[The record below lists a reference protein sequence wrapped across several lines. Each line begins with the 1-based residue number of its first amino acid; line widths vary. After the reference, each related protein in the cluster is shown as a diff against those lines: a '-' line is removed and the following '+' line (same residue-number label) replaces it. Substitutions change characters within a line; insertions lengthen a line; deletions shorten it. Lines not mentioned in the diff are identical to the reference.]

1 MRKLIFCVIV
11 AVILTSIAPYST
23 IFAATNQINGSDVM
37 VIGDSYFAMSGEIVR
52 ALENEA
58 RNAGILGA
66 NDRFRNNPV
75 SGATLANNGIPSQ
88 YKNGIS
94 SGKVKY
100 VIMDGG
106 GNDCL
111 QGWSSPPYNEN
122 TPFIKNATDA
132 VTNLLKDM
140 KNDGVVKVF
149 YLFYPNPN
157 GDLNGLKGKLDALR
171 PIMQATVANAAIKPE
186 TYFFDIRPAW
196 DGHLSEYTLPDGIHP
211 TTAGSVA
218 TAKAMWAEM
227 QKVNFFGTS
236 TPTIKYGDYNNDGS
250 IDALDFSAFKMYL
263 MNPERIYTEVLDLNS
278 DKNVDAIDFA
288 IMKQYLLG
296 IIGSLPSK

>member
-1 MRKLIFCVIV
+1 MKKLIFTVIV
-11 AVILTSIAPYST
+11 AVILASFAPFST
-23 IFAATNQINGSDVM
+23 TIAATPQINGSDVM
-37 VIGDSYFAMSGEIVR
+37 VIGDSYFALSGEIVR

-58 RNAGILGA
+58 RNAGVLGA
-66 NDRFRNNPV
+66 NDRFRDYTV
-75 SGATLANNGIPSQ
+75 SGSTLANNGIPSQ
-88 YKNGIS
+88 YKNGIN

-111 QGWSSPPYNEN
+111 QGWNPPPYDAN

-171 PIMQATVANAAIKPE
+171 PIMQSTVANAPIKPE

-227 QKVNFFGTS
+227 QRVNFFGTS

-263 MNPERIYTEVLDLNS
+263 MSTERTYTEVLDLNV
-278 DKNVDAIDFA
+278 DGTVDALDFA

-296 IIGSLPSK
+296 IVNNLPYK

>member
-1 MRKLIFCVIV
+1 MKKLLFSIIMSF
-11 AVILTSIAPYST
+11 ILVSLAPSSA
-23 IFAATNQINGSDVM
+23 IFAETTQIKGSDVM
-37 VIGDSYFAMSGEIVR
+37 IIGDSYFALSGEIVR
-52 ALENEA
+52 ALEREA
-58 RNAGILGA
+58 RNAGVLGA
-66 NDRFRNNPV
+66 NDSFRNNPV

-111 QGWSSPPYNEN
+111 QGYTPPPYTAS

-132 VTNLLKDM
+132 VTELLKQM
-140 KNDGVVKVF
+140 KADGVVKVF

-171 PIMQATVANAAIKPE
+171 PIMQSTVANAAVKPE
-186 TYFFDIRPAW
+186 TYFFDIRPTW

-218 TAKAMWAEM
+218 TAQAMWAEM
-227 QKVNFFGTS
+227 QKVNFFGT
-236 TPTIKYGDYNNDGS
+236 TPTIKYGDYNNDGG
-250 IDALDFSAFKMYL
+250 
-263 MNPERIYTEVLDLNS
+263 
-278 DKNVDAIDFA
+278 VDGEC
-288 IMKQYLLG
+288 K
-296 IIGSLPSK
+296 

>member
-1 MRKLIFCVIV
+1 MKTLLLFSIIM
-11 AVILTSIAPYST
+11 AVILASFAPST
-23 IFAATNQINGSDVM
+23 IFAATPQINGSDVM
-37 VIGDSYFAMSGEIVR
+37 VIGDSYFALSGEIVR

-58 RNAGILGA
+58 RNAGVLGA

-88 YKNGIS
+88 YTNGIS

-111 QGWSSPPYNEN
+111 QGYSAPPYTAS

-132 VTNLLKDM
+132 VTNLLKQM
-140 KNDGVVKVF
+140 KADGVVKVF

-171 PIMQATVANAAIKPE
+171 PIMQSTVANAAVKPE
-186 TYFFDIRPAW
+186 TYFFDIRPTW
-196 DGHLSEYTLPDGIHP
+196 DGHLSEYTLSDGIHP

-236 TPTIKYGDYNNDGS
+236 TPTIKYGDCNNDGS
-250 IDALDFSAFKMYL
+250 IDALDISSFKMYL
-263 MNPERIYTEVLDLNS
+263 MSSEHTYNEVLDLNV
-278 DKNVDAIDFA
+278 DNTVDAIDFA

-296 IIGSLPSK
+296 IVKNLPYK

>member
-1 MRKLIFCVIV
+1 MKKLLLFSIIM
-11 AVILTSIAPYST
+11 AVMAASFTPAT
-23 IFAATNQINGSDVM
+23 IFAATTQIKGSDVM
-37 VIGDSYFAMSGEIVR
+37 IIGDSYFAMSGEITR

-58 RNAGILGA
+58 RNAGVLGA
-66 NDRFRNNPV
+66 NDRFRDYTV
-75 SGATLANNGIPSQ
+75 SGSTLANNGIPSQ
-88 YKNGIS
+88 YRNGIN

-111 QGWSSPPYNEN
+111 QGYSAPPYTAS

-132 VTNLLKDM
+132 VTDLLKQM
-140 KNDGVVKVF
+140 KADGVVKVF
-149 YLFYPNPN
+149 YLFYPDPN
-157 GDLNGLKGKLDALR
+157 GDLNGLKSKLDALR
-171 PIMQATVANAAIKPE
+171 PIMQSTVANAAQKPE
-186 TYFFDIRPAW
+186 TYFFDIRPTW
-196 DGHLSEYTLPDGIHP
+196 SGNLSQYTLPDGIHP

-250 IDALDFSAFKMYL
+250 IDALDFSSFKMYL
-263 MNPERIYTEVLDLNS
+263 MNPVRTYTEVLDLNS
-278 DKNVDAIDFA
+278 DNTVDAIDFA

-296 IIGSLPSK
+296 IVKNLPYK

>member
-1 MRKLIFCVIV
+1 MKKLLLFSIIM
-11 AVILTSIAPYST
+11 AVILASFAPTT
-23 IFAATNQINGSDVM
+23 IFAATTQINGSDVM
-37 VIGDSYFAMSGEIVR
+37 VIGDSYFALSGEIVR

-58 RNAGILGA
+58 RNAGVLGA

-88 YKNGIS
+88 YTNGIN

-111 QGWSSPPYNEN
+111 QGYSAPPYTAS

-132 VTNLLKDM
+132 VTNLLKQM
-140 KNDGVVKVF
+140 KADGVVKVF

-157 GDLNGLKGKLDALR
+157 GDLNGLKAKLDAMR
-171 PIMQATVANAAIKPE
+171 PIMQSTVANAAVKPE
-186 TYFFDIRPAW
+186 TYFFDIRPTW
-196 DGHLSEYTLPDGIHP
+196 DGHLSEYTLSDGIHP

-250 IDALDFSAFKMYL
+250 IDALDFSSFKMYL
-263 MNPERIYTEVLDLNS
+263 MNPVRTYNEVLDLNL
-278 DKNVDAIDFA
+278 DNTVDAIDFA

-296 IIGSLPSK
+296 IVKSLPYK

>member
-1 MRKLIFCVIV
+1 MKKFLFFAITV
-11 AVILTSIAPYST
+11 VILASFAPSST
-23 IFAATNQINGSDVM
+23 TFAANTQVNGNDVM
-37 VIGDSYFAMSGEIVR
+37 VIGDSYFALSGEIVR
-52 ALENEA
+52 ALESEA
-58 RNAGILGA
+58 RNAGVLGA
-66 NDRFRNNPV
+66 NDRFKNNPV

-111 QGWSSPPYNEN
+111 QGYTPAPYNAN

-132 VTNLLKDM
+132 VTKLLKDM
-140 KNDGVVKVF
+140 KADGVVKVF
-149 YLFYPNPN
+149 YLFYPDPN

-171 PIMQATVANAAIKPE
+171 PVMQSTVANATEKPE
-186 TYFFDIRPAW
+186 TYFFDIRPTW
-196 DGHLSEYTLPDGIHP
+196 SGKLSEYTLPDGIHP

-236 TPTIKYGDYNNDGS
+236 TPTIKCGDYNKDGS
-250 IDALDFSAFKMYL
+250 VDALDFSAFKNYM
-263 MNPERIYTEVLDLNS
+263 MSSDRIYTEILDLNS
-278 DKNVDAIDFA
+278 DKTVDAIDFA

-296 IIGSLPSK
+296 IVKNLPAK

>member
-1 MRKLIFCVIV
+1 MKKLLFSIIM
-11 AVILTSIAPYST
+11 AIILTSFAPAT
-23 IFAATNQINGSDVM
+23 IFAATPQINGSDVM
-37 VIGDSYFAMSGEIVR
+37 VIGDSYFALSGEIVR

-58 RNAGILGA
+58 RNAGVLGA

-88 YKNGIS
+88 YANGIS

-111 QGWSSPPYNEN
+111 QGWTPAPYNES

-132 VTNLLKDM
+132 VTNLLKQM
-140 KNDGVVKVF
+140 KGDGVVKVF

-171 PIMQATVANAAIKPE
+171 PIMQSTVANAAVKPE
-186 TYFFDIRPAW
+186 TYFFDIRPTW
-196 DGHLSEYTLPDGIHP
+196 DGHLSEYTLSDGIHP

-236 TPTIKYGDYNNDGS
+236 APEIKYGDYNNDGS
-250 IDALDFSAFKMYL
+250 VDSLDVLGFKMYL
-263 MNPERIYTEVLDLNS
+263 LNSERTYTKVLDLN
-278 DKNVDAIDFA
+278 DDNTVDSIDFA

-296 IIGSLPSK
+296 IVKTLPYK

>member
-1 MRKLIFCVIV
+1 MKKLVFSIIV
-11 AVILTSIAPYST
+11 AVILASISPSLT
-23 IFAATNQINGSDVM
+23 TFAATTQINGSDVM
-37 VIGDSYFAMSGEIVR
+37 VIGDSYFAMSGEIIR

-88 YKNGIS
+88 YMNGIS

-111 QGWSSPPYNEN
+111 QGWTPAPYNES

-132 VTNLLKDM
+132 VTNLLKQM
-140 KNDGVVKVF
+140 KADGVVKVF

-171 PIMQATVANAAIKPE
+171 PIMQSTVANATQKPE

-196 DGHLSEYTLPDGIHP
+196 DGHLSEYTLSDGIHP

-227 QKVNFFGTS
+227 QKVNFFGTNA
-236 TPTIKYGDYNNDGS
+236 PAIKYGDYNNDGS
-250 IDALDFSAFKMYL
+250 IDALDFSALKMYL
-263 MNPERIYTEVLDLNS
+263 MNPNSTYSQVLDLNA
-278 DKNVDAIDFA
+278 DNTVDAIDFA

-296 IIGSLPSK
+296 MVNTLPYK

>member
-1 MRKLIFCVIV
+1 MKKLLLFSIIVVVIM
-11 AVILTSIAPYST
+11 ASFAPAT
-23 IFAATNQINGSDVM
+23 IFAAAPQIKGSDVM
-37 VIGDSYFAMSGEIVR
+37 VIGDSYFALSGEIVR

-58 RNAGILGA
+58 RNAGVLGA
-66 NDRFRNNPV
+66 NDRFRDYTV
-75 SGATLANNGIPSQ
+75 SGSTLANNGIPSQ
-88 YKNGIS
+88 YTNGIN

-111 QGWSSPPYNEN
+111 QGWTPAPYNEN

-132 VTNLLKDM
+132 VTNLLKKM
-140 KNDGVVKVF
+140 KADGVVKVF

-157 GDLNGLKGKLDALR
+157 GDLNGLKAKLDALR
-171 PIMQATVANAAIKPE
+171 PIMQSTIANTTEKPE

-250 IDALDFSAFKMYL
+250 IDALDFSALKMHL
-263 MNPERIYTEVLDLNS
+263 MNPTHAYNEVLDLNLDNTIDS
-278 DKNVDAIDFA
+278 IDFA

-296 IIGSLPSK
+296 IVKNLPYK

>member
-1 MRKLIFCVIV
+1 MKKLLFSIIMSF
-11 AVILTSIAPYST
+11 ILVSLAPSSA
-23 IFAATNQINGSDVM
+23 IFAETTQIKGSDVM
-37 VIGDSYFAMSGEIVR
+37 IIGDSYFALSGEIVR
-52 ALENEA
+52 ALEREA
-58 RNAGILGA
+58 RNAGVLGA
-66 NDRFRNNPV
+66 NDSFRNNPV

-111 QGWSSPPYNEN
+111 QGYTPPPYNAS

-132 VTNLLKDM
+132 VTELLKQM
-140 KNDGVVKVF
+140 KADGVVKVF

-171 PIMQATVANAAIKPE
+171 PIMQSTVANAAVKPE
-186 TYFFDIRPAW
+186 TYFFDIRPTW

-218 TAKAMWAEM
+218 TAQAMWAEM
-227 QKVNFFGTS
+227 QKVNFFGT
-236 TPTIKYGDYNNDGS
+236 TPTIKYGDYNNDGGV
-250 IDALDFSAFKMYL
+250 DALDFASFKTYL
-263 MNPERIYTEVLDLNS
+263 MNPQRTYTEVLDLNCDS
-278 DKNVDAIDFA
+278 TVDAIDFA
-288 IMKQYLLG
+288 IMKQYLLH
-296 IIGSLPSK
+296 IVNSLPYK

>member
-1 MRKLIFCVIV
+1 MKKLLFFVIT
-11 AVILTSIAPYST
+11 AVILASFAPSST
-23 IFAATNQINGSDVM
+23 TFAATTQINGNDVM
-37 VIGDSYFAMSGEIVR
+37 VIGDSYFALSGEIVR

-58 RNAGILGA
+58 RNAGVLGA

-88 YKNGIS
+88 YRNGIN

-111 QGWSSPPYNEN
+111 QGWTPAPYNES
-122 TPFIKNATDA
+122 TPFIKNATNA
-132 VTNLLKDM
+132 VTDLLKQM
-140 KNDGVVKVF
+140 KADGVVKVF

-171 PIMQATVANAAIKPE
+171 PIMQSTVANAPAKPE

-196 DGHLSEYTLPDGIHP
+196 DGHLSEYTLSDGIHP

-218 TAKAMWAEM
+218 TAQAMWAEM

-236 TPTIKYGDYNNDGS
+236 TPTVKYGDYNNDGS
-250 IDALDFSAFKMYL
+250 IDALDISAFKKYL
-263 MNPERIYTEVLDLNS
+263 MSSERTYTEVFDLNV
-278 DKNVDAIDFA
+278 DNTVDAIDFA

-296 IIGSLPSK
+296 IVKTLPTK

>member
-1 MRKLIFCVIV
+1 MKKLLLFSIIV
-11 AVILTSIAPYST
+11 AVILASFAPST
-23 IFAATNQINGSDVM
+23 IFAATPQINGSDVM
-37 VIGDSYFAMSGEIVR
+37 VIGDSYFALSGEIVR

-58 RNAGILGA
+58 RNAGVLGA

-88 YKNGIS
+88 YTNGIS

-111 QGWSSPPYNEN
+111 QGYSAPPYTES

-132 VTNLLKDM
+132 VTNLLKQM
-140 KNDGVVKVF
+140 KADGVVKVF

-157 GDLNGLKGKLDALR
+157 GDLNGLKAKLDALR
-171 PIMQATVANAAIKPE
+171 PIMQSTVANAAVKPE
-186 TYFFDIRPAW
+186 TYFFDIRPTW
-196 DGHLSEYTLPDGIHP
+196 DGHLSEYTLSDGIHP

-250 IDALDFSAFKMYL
+250 IDALDFSSLKMYL
-263 MNPERIYTEVLDLNS
+263 MSPTHTYNQVLDLNL
-278 DKNVDAIDFA
+278 DNTIDAIDFA

-296 IIGSLPSK
+296 IVKTLPYK

>member
-1 MRKLIFCVIV
+1 MKKLLFSIIM
-11 AVILTSIAPYST
+11 AVILASFAPAT
-23 IFAATNQINGSDVM
+23 IFAATPQIKGSDVM
-37 VIGDSYFAMSGEIVR
+37 IIGDSYFALSGEIVR

-58 RNAGILGA
+58 RNAGVLGA

-88 YKNGIS
+88 YANGIS

-111 QGWSSPPYNEN
+111 QGWTPAPYNES

-132 VTNLLKDM
+132 VTNLLKQM
-140 KNDGVVKVF
+140 KGDGVVKVF

-171 PIMQATVANAAIKPE
+171 PIMQSTVANAAVKPE
-186 TYFFDIRPAW
+186 TYFFDIRPTW
-196 DGHLSEYTLPDGIHP
+196 DGHLSEYTLSDGIHP

-236 TPTIKYGDYNNDGS
+236 PEIKYGDYNNDGS
-250 IDALDFSAFKMYL
+250 IDALDFSALKMYL
-263 MNPERIYTEVLDLNS
+263 MNSERIYNNVLDLNA
-278 DKNVDAIDFA
+278 DNTVDAIDFA

-296 IIGSLPSK
+296 IVKTLPYK